1 MAAKVKFFDKL
12 LRNVSFNQIS
22 TAKNKTLSFVY
33 RRTNEC
39 ATPPGTIYI
48 NCHSSVIYLI

>member
-1 MAAKVKFFDKL
+1 MTAKVKFFDKL

-22 TAKNKTLSFVY
+22 TPKNKTLSFVY
-33 RRTNEC
+33 GRTNEC